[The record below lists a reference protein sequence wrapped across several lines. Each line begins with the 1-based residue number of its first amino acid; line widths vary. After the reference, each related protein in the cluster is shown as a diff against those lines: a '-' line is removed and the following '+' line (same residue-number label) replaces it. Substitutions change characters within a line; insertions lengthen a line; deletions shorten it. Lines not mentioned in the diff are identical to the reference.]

1 MAARYHI
8 SADGV
13 ARQCRAK
20 TPEACRATI
29 ASMRG
34 QHFDSKPEA
43 AQAYEKVME
52 EKQIKSLNRKK
63 KSEERQQRKADLAR
77 YNALKERNTA
87 EAVELIKETSEVNA
101 SLSVESLGKEKSP
114 SLGDLKKLREKKNET
129 VKGFKN
135 TMNRLWR
142 DIGTAPREYDLSRVS
157 ESVVRMEIGHLNGV
171 LEQRKEKLGLMDK
184 VFKKDEER
192 DELLVD
198 SAIDSVKGIYDPT
211 WKSYSAKSAMARE
224 GDNFV
229 RHFPNSNYSKF
240 AKQFIEKERIFGQDA
255 VVIKM
260 SDENFPAKGRKDY
273 IHFADLDMS
282 NNEEDRKELIG
293 IHEKLSSIET
303 KMRKYDQM
311 LKERGE
317 EADPEIVQSARM
329 TYGIGQ
335 QKAKD
340 IINRV
345 HEENRVRRE
354 VEEFHNRSIIESNQA
369 EMNEELNEV
378 SLDLYHEL
386 KSTEF

>member
-43 AQAYEKVME
+43 EQAYEKVME
-52 EKQIKSLNRKK
+52 EKKIKTLNRKK
-63 KSEERQQRKADLAR
+63 KLEERQQRKADLAR
-77 YNALKERNTA
+77 HNALKDRNKA
-87 EAVELIKETSEVNA
+87 EAAELIKETAEVRA
-101 SLSVESLGKEKSP
+101 SLNVEFLGKEKTP
-114 SLGDLKKLREKKNET
+114 SIGDLKKLRERKNEL
-129 VKGFKN
+129 VKKSKN
-135 TMNRLWR
+135 KTSRLWN
-142 DIGTAPREYDLSRVS
+142 DISTSPSQYTLHNVS
-157 ESVVRMEIGHLNGV
+157 ESIARIEIGHLSGV

-192 DELLVD
+192 DELLVE
-198 SAIDSVKGIYDPT
+198 SAIDTVKGIYDPT
-211 WKSYSAKSAMARE
+211 YKSYSAKSALQEE
-224 GDNFV
+224 GDKFV
-229 RHFPNSNYSKF
+229 RHFPRSEYSNF
-240 AKQFIEKERIFGQDA
+240 ARQFIKKERMFGQN
-255 VVIKM
+255 VVVVKM
-260 SDENFPAKGRKDY
+260 SDENFPVKGRKDY
-273 IHFADLDMS
+273 VHFADLDMS
-282 NNEEDRKELIG
+282 NNEDDRKELLS

-303 KMRKYDQM
+303 KMSKYDQM

-317 EADPEIVQSARM
+317 DADPEIVQSARM
-329 TYGIGQ
+329 TYSIGQ

-340 IINRV
+340 IIEKV

-354 VEEFHNRSIIESNQA
+354 VEEFHNRSIVESKQA

-386 KSTEF
+386 KSTSF

>member
-20 TPEACRATI
+20 TPEACKATI

-43 AQAYEKVME
+43 AQAYEKVNE
-52 EKQIKSLNRKK
+52 AKQIKTLNRKK
-63 KSEERQQRKADLAR
+63 ALEEKKKKDIEYAKFS
-77 YNALKERNTA
+77 ALKQRNKIESETLEKEVLEMSETINSEFYNEEKTPSIGNLKNLRERKN
-87 EAVELIKETSEVNA
+87 ELVKNSKNKTSRLWNDI
-101 SLSVESLGKEKSP
+101 STSP
-114 SLGDLKKLREKKNET
+114 SQNTLRN
-129 VKGFKN
+129 
-135 TMNRLWR
+135 
-142 DIGTAPREYDLSRVS
+142 VS
-157 ESVVRMEIGHLNGV
+157 ESIARMEIGHLSGV

-198 SAIDSVKGIYDPT
+198 SAIDTVKGIYDPT
-211 WKSYSAKSAMARE
+211 CKSYSAKSALQEE
-224 GDNFV
+224 GDKFV
-229 RHFPNSNYSKF
+229 RHFPRSEYSNF
-240 AKQFIEKERIFGQDA
+240 ARQFIKKEKMLGQN
-255 VVIKM
+255 VVVVKM
-260 SDENFPAKGRKDY
+260 SDENFPVKGRKDY
-273 IHFADLDMS
+273 VHFADLDMS
-282 NNEEDRKELIG
+282 NNEDDRKELLS

-317 EADPEIVQSARM
+317 DADPEIVQSARM

-340 IINRV
+340 IIEKV
-345 HEENRVRRE
+345 HEENKIRRE
-354 VEEFHNRSIIESNQA
+354 VEEFHNRSVA
-369 EMNEELNEV
+369 EQEQDKVNEEFNEV

-386 KSTEF
+386 KSTGF